1 MRAGFAARLAALV
14 LWAVLGFG
22 ACGPPD
28 ALEKV
33 DLVGPQWQL
42 TLFQDGTSNPI
53 AVPDPTRYTVRFGT
67 DDRAAVMSDCNTCGG
82 PYSLD
87 GASFRMGPLVCTRAF
102 CGAASLDPAFP
113 SALEKAR
120 AVSMAVPGQ
129 LSIHGDGVTLAFTR

>member
-1 MRAGFAARLAALV
+1 VPDSGEVAALA
-14 LWAVLGFG
+14 LSAVLGFG

-28 ALEKV
+28 ALEKA
-33 DLVGPQWQL
+33 DLVGPLWQL

-53 AVPDPTRYTVRFGT
+53 AVPDPTRYTIRFGT

-102 CGAASLDPAFP
+102 CGATSLDPAFP
-113 SALEKAR
+113 SALEKGAGGLDGR
-120 AVSMAVPGQ
+120 PRPAD
-129 LSIHGDGVTLAFTR
+129 IHGDGVTLAFTR